1 MSLEE
6 NKAIVRRFV
15 EAYNKKNLDLFD
27 ELFAPDYVDHTLHIR
42 GLESLKQNWARSP
55 TGKQFKTISVEIY
68 RISNGKIVEGWTF
81 LDWFTHLEFSKQ
93 QGVVEYKGYPEEGL
107 F

>member
-42 GLESLKQNWARSP
+42 GLESLKQTKLGS
-55 TGKQFKTISVEIY
+55 
-68 RISNGKIVEGWTF
+68 F
-81 LDWFTHLEFSKQ
+81 L
-93 QGVVEYKGYPEEGL
+93 QGIPRYSL
-107 F
+107 DR